1 MNNNV
6 YVPRPDGNGG
16 YKAPKR
22 QAQIRRKSKADIK
35 AEGKSRVFNAII
47 IVLTI
52 ILFFSTIQTKI
63 CQPHSGVVSFA
74 PWQEPE
80 SATISIWADYD
91 KEYI

>member
-35 AEGKSRVFNAII
+35 AEGKSRV
-47 IVLTI
+47 
-52 ILFFSTIQTKI
+52 
-63 CQPHSGVVSFA
+63 
-74 PWQEPE
+74 
-80 SATISIWADYD
+80 
-91 KEYI
+91 